1 MHLGLSI
8 EELADLLEGSLTC
21 DTKIDNIVELKSLEQ
36 AKAQDISI
44 IFDTNLI
51 SKESIQNSQA
61 GCIIAATQIM
71 PNRPFLLVESPLQ
84 ALSQLIKYKKQ
95 EWITDKDYDDRWP
108 NAYVSSFATIDNSVT
123 IEPGVVIK
131 SHSIIGPDTV
141 IKAQSYIDHEVTIG
155 ENCIIGPHV
164 TLHDQTIIRN
174 NVQIDAQ
181 TTIGTDGYGYLPS
194 KEGFKKIPHAGNVQ
208 IGNSVEI
215 GASVVIDR
223 ALFDSTI
230 IEDGCKIDNHVYIA
244 HNVLVKAHTLILGH
258 VVIGG
263 STKIGSWCKIGAQ
276 TTIKDHITIGN
287 QVNVVGKSGII
298 TDVKD
303 QSTIAGSPATPLLQW
318 KKQIVCLRKL
328 PDFFRNQ
335 KKQNSETPL

>member
-1 MHLGLSI
+1 MHLGLSL
-8 EELADLLEGSLTC
+8 EELADLLKGSFVGDRKLN
-21 DTKIDNIVELKSLEQ
+21 NIVELKSLEQ

-44 IFDTNLI
+44 IFDADI
-51 SKESIQNSQA
+51 IPKETIQNSQA
-61 GCIIAATQIM
+61 GCIIAATQII
-71 PNRPFLLVESPLQ
+71 PDRPFLLVENPLQ
-84 ALSQLIKYKKQ
+84 SLSQLIKYKNK
-95 EWITDKDYDDRWP
+95 EWITDKDYDSRWP
-108 NAYVSSFATIDNSVT
+108 DAYVSNFATVDNSVT

-131 SHSIIGPDTV
+131 SHGSIGPNTV

-155 ENCIIGPHV
+155 KNCIIGPHV
-164 TLHDQTIIRN
+164 TLHDRTIIRN

-181 TTIGTDGYGYLPS
+181 ATIGTDGYGYLPS

-208 IGNSVEI
+208 IGNNVEI
-215 GASVVIDR
+215 GASAVIDR
-223 ALFDSTI
+223 AVFDSTI

-244 HNVLVKAHTLILGH
+244 HNVIVKTHTLILGH

-263 STKIGSWCKIGAQ
+263 STKVGSWCKIGAQ
-276 TTIKDHITIGN
+276 TTIKDHVLIGN

-298 TDVKD
+298 TDVGD
-303 QSTIAGSPATPLLQW
+303 RSTIAGSPATPLLQW

-335 KKQNSETPL
+335 KKQNSEKTL